1 MDEVAKELV
10 AMGAAAAA
18 NCHPCMD
25 HHLAKCDELGISR
38 EEVAEAVK
46 VGLMVNHGAERA
58 IRRKARELLGEPIVE
73 GSSTFQME
81 SKQTLPWDVPVP
93 MSRAVFGRPQS
104 HR

>member
-18 NCHPCMD
+18 NCHPCME
-25 HHLAKCDELGISR
+25 HHLAKCDKLGISR

-46 VGLMVNHGAERA
+46 VGLIVNHGAERA

-81 SKQTLPWDVPVP
+81 SKQTLPWDVP

>member
-1 MDEVAKELV
+1 MRGQEKSAKREARSAICGVKKMDERMKELV

-18 NCHPCMD
+18 NCHPCVD

-58 IRRKARELLGEPIVE
+58 IRKKARELLGESMVE
-73 GSSTFQME
+73 
-81 SKQTLPWDVPVP
+81 
-93 MSRAVFGRPQS
+93 AA
-104 HR
+104 